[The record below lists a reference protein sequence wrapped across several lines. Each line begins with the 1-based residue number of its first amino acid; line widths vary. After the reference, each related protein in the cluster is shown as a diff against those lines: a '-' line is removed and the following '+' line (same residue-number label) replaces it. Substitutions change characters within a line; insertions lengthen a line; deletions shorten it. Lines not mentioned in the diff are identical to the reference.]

1 MQLEQKSELH
11 SLHYLGSKTIKKQNL
26 QENISSLSR
35 SPTRL
40 AESNYFYIWY
50 YFWISLTKIGGYLL

>member
-40 AESNYFYIWY
+40 AESNYFYI
-50 YFWISLTKIGGYLL
+50 